1 MGAFARGR
9 RDELVIATK
18 YTAITRPGDVNA
30 WGNHRKS
37 LRQALSASLERLQTD
52 YVDILWVHAWD
63 GITPPEEIMR
73 ALDDE
78 VRAGR
83 VLYIGVSNA
92 PAWLIARA
100 NTMAELRGW
109 ASFIGLQV
117 EYSLVTRTCEHELLP
132 MSRHMGL
139 RMVAWSPLGGG
150 VLAGGYANPSQVTGT
165 RFGYDE
171 VPPHRLAIAARVV
184 EIANELR
191 QPPAAVS
198 LAWLRRRPVPV
209 IPILG
214 ARTAG
219 QLRDNL
225 TGVDL
230 PLSDDVRRRL
240 DEVSAPPPI
249 MPGEFTDTAAAAR
262 FFHKGARDQ
271 VVERGDV
278 R

>member
-1 MGAFARGR
+1 MGASGLRVSEICLGAGSFGEPGWGADAEESRRIFDVYFDAGGRFVDVANTYAGGQSERLVGAFARGR

-139 RMVAWSPLGGG
+139 RMVA
-150 VLAGGYANPSQVTGT
+150 
-165 RFGYDE
+165 
-171 VPPHRLAIAARVV
+171 
-184 EIANELR
+184 
-191 QPPAAVS
+191 
-198 LAWLRRRPVPV
+198 
-209 IPILG
+209 
-214 ARTAG
+214 
-219 QLRDNL
+219 
-225 TGVDL
+225 
-230 PLSDDVRRRL
+230 
-240 DEVSAPPPI
+240 
-249 MPGEFTDTAAAAR
+249 
-262 FFHKGARDQ
+262 
-271 VVERGDV
+271 
-278 R
+278 